1 MQDIYRLFADINC
14 GFGEMLQK
22 YNCCIVKNAKK
33 NVSIDFS
40 STCGKIYNEVEG
52 SRPQSA
58 IPIPANTKK
67 GGSPLGKIKAMNDVL
82 KQLSLIGIV
91 PVIKIDDAKDALPLA
106 KALIDGGLPCAEVTF
121 RTDAAK
127 DAIAAIAKE
136 YPEMIVG
143 AGTVLTPEQA
153 DIAVE
158 AGAKFIVSPGLN
170 PDVVRHCTE
179 KGYPIVPGINNPS
192 GIEQA
197 LALGLDTVKF
207 FPAENSGGLGMLKAM
222 SAPYGKVKFMP
233 TGGIGPANIRDY
245 LAFNKILCCG
255 GSWMVKADLI
265 AAGDFDGIRRL
276 TEQAVSTM
284 LNFEVAHVGINT
296 ESEAAADADAAT
308 LAKAFGFAP
317 DKRSKSVFAGTQ
329 IEIMN
334 MQGAGTKGHIG
345 IRCASV
351 DRAVYHLERKGF
363 EFDYDTAVYAPDGS
377 MKFIYMKG
385 EIGGFAYHLVK

>member
-1 MQDIYRLFADINC
+1 
-14 GFGEMLQK
+14 
-22 YNCCIVKNAKK
+22 
-33 NVSIDFS
+33 
-40 STCGKIYNEVEG
+40 
-52 SRPQSA
+52 
-58 IPIPANTKK
+58 
-67 GGSPLGKIKAMNDVL
+67 MNDVL

-127 DAIAAIAKE
+127 DAIAAISKE

-170 PDVVRHCTE
+170 PDVVRHCVSN
-179 KGYPIVPGINNPS
+179 GYPIVPGINNPS

-197 LALGLDTVKF
+197 LSLGLDTVKF

-245 LAFNKILCCG
+245 LSFNKILCCG

-265 AAGDFDGIRRL
+265 EAGDFDGIRKL

-284 LNFEVAHVGINT
+284 LNFEVAHVGVNSD
-296 ESEAAADADAAT
+296 SEVEADATAAT
-308 LAKAFGFAP
+308 LNNAFGFAQ
-317 DKRSKSVFAGTQ
+317 DKRSKSVFAGSQ
-329 IEIMN
+329 LEIMN
-334 MQGAGTKGHIG
+334 MQGKGTKGHIG
-345 IRCASV
+345 IKTASV

-363 EFDYDTAVYAPDGS
+363 DFDYETAIYAPDGS
-377 MKFIYMKG
+377 LKFIYMKD

>member
-1 MQDIYRLFADINC
+1 MEKLIEQI
-14 GFGEMLQK
+14 
-22 YNCCIVKNAKK
+22 
-33 NVSIDFS
+33 
-40 STCGKIYNEVEG
+40 
-52 SRPQSA
+52 SA
-58 IPIPANTKK
+58 V
-67 GGSPLGKIKAMNDVL
+67 GV
-82 KQLSLIGIV
+82 V
-91 PVIKIDDAKDALPLA
+91 PVVKLDSADDALPLA
-106 KALIDGGLPCAEVTF
+106 AALKKGGLCCAEVTF
-121 RTDAAK
+121 RTDAAEESIK
-127 DAIAAIAKE
+127 RIAKE
-136 YPEMIVG
+136 YPDFLVA

-153 DIAVE
+153 DKAMN
-158 AGAKFIVSPGLN
+158 AGASFVVSPGLN

-197 LALGLDTVKF
+197 LSLGLDTVKF

-265 AAGDFDGIRRL
+265 AAGDFDGIRKL

-296 ESEAAADADAAT
+296 ESESAADADAAT
-308 LAKAFGFAP
+308 LSKAFGFAP

-345 IRCASV
+345 IRTASV

-377 MKFIYMKG
+377 MKFIYMKN